1 MKAEYVSVWDGGTT
15 VTTNC
20 QYDPQTKVVSDITT
34 SDVEGLE
41 YLDDEYV
48 LLSDGTEIRD
58 FINEDDYEPSE
69 TPDEQSTSQR
79 FTITLELE
87 SFEAQTP
94 IEAVKEV
101 LRLMLEHED
110 GQQVCEGMIY
120 VVTDNLTNKKVSV
133 DMSEDDE
140 NKVLPYTEW

>member
-1 MKAEYVSVWDGGTT
+1 MKAKFVSVWDGGT

-20 QYDPQTKVVSDITT
+20 QFNPKTKVVSDIES
-34 SDVEGLE
+34 SDIEGLDMLE
-41 YLDDEYV
+41 DEYV
-48 LLSDGTEIRD
+48 LLPDGTEVRN

-69 TPDEQSTSQR
+69 ASDEQVGQH
-79 FTITLELE
+79 FTVTLELE

-94 IEAVKEV
+94 IEAVKEI

-110 GQQVCEGMIY
+110 GKQACEGMIY